1 MGRHNFGQAV
11 VMGTHTDESKAV
23 YEAAM
28 REFDNVAVI
37 ETAPEEKVIVVEF
50 VSTEAHNLLAKV
62 VGTETAQLATEA
74 EAIDLL
80 EIAMK
85 SGISLVA
92 ENEIVEFLLGL
103 EEEVSWPTEPRVG
116 TLVNGFDF
124 GDAPIECVAGGSGAI
139 NAAQCSLIWE
149 TKPGGWHWGNIEID
163 RPFDAIAI
171 PVKEET
177 VKELKAETTITERV
191 AAVAAEVKAAAKAAK
206 KINIF
211 SDLYKDASGRYH
223 APKGQSFYLVHQING
238 LVQSFRTLKAV
249 SGYLQNGWKIT
260 LQRISA

>member
-80 EIAMK
+80 EIAIK

-103 EEEVSWPTEPRVG
+103 EEDLEPVLIVCEHAPELPEHVAAEVDENYITETAWVIMPE
-116 TLVNGFDF
+116 
-124 GDAPIECVAGGSGAI
+124 P
-139 NAAQCSLIWE
+139 
-149 TKPGGWHWGNIEID
+149 
-163 RPFDAIAI
+163 
-171 PVKEET
+171 
-177 VKELKAETTITERV
+177 TITEKV

-206 KINIF
+206 SSNIF
-211 SDLYKDASGRYH
+211 ARLYKDESGRYH
-223 APKGQSFYLVHQING
+223 APKGQSFHLVHQING
-238 LVQSFRTLKAV
+238 IVQSFKTLKAV

-260 LQRISA
+260 LQRIEA